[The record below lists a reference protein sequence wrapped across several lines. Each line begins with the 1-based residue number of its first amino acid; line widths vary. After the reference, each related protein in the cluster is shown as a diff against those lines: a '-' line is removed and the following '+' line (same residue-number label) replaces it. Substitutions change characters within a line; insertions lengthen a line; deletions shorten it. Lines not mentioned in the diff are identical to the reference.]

1 MWLSYR
7 CLPINTKIENLFLC
21 KSVKLDY
28 NFLMRLRDELNL
40 KLETPYISKNTSLGQ
55 KKIKGTSAYKTYQPR
70 LKTAGVN
77 SVVGIPKSLCCFRF
91 Q

>member
-28 NFLMRLRDELNL
+28 NFLMRQRDELNL
-40 KLETPYISKNTSLGQ
+40 KLETPAGKS
-55 KKIKGTSAYKTYQPR
+55 TSAGTHLWDK
-70 LKTAGVN
+70 KN
-77 SVVGIPKSLCCFRF
+77 
-91 Q
+91 

>member
-55 KKIKGTSAYKTYQPR
+55 KKLKEHLLIKHTNPDYKLQ
-70 LKTAGVN
+70 V
-77 SVVGIPKSLCCFRF
+77 
-91 Q
+91 